1 MERLAESGVRFA
13 LDDFGIHQSS
23 LSQLSGLPFS
33 TLKIDRSFMHRIT
46 EDRGQAALVH
56 AIISMAHAFG
66 MRAIAEGVEQA
77 EQMIFLQAYGC
88 EMAQGYLF
96 SPPVPAASLEAV
108 LTAGSIGVQGALRA
122 EVQRTHDG
130 KAA

>member
-1 MERLAESGVRFA
+1 
-13 LDDFGIHQSS
+13 
-23 LSQLSGLPFS
+23 
-33 TLKIDRSFMHRIT
+33 
-46 EDRGQAALVH
+46 
-56 AIISMAHAFG
+56 MAHAFG

-108 LTAGSIGVQGALRA
+108 LTAGSIGAHGALRA